1 MSQETGMSHL
11 VSELPTM
18 AGGEEDDDY
27 MGDISLFIPPEDSTL
42 SKKKFTSKESEHP
55 LAPKL
60 KRPKTLSWQ
69 EHRQLE
75 KERKQR
81 EEDEQTKAR
90 LDAAIPESNLGFRML
105 RQMGYKP
112 GTALG
117 KEGCGMAE
125 PVGLEI
131 RRSRAGI
138 GRETPVEAALRK
150 EREAAERLRVQ
161 EEDMVA
167 DFGSRQRT
175 RWKEKKIVGDY
186 RKAEVVLAQLENREV
201 LEAKKEDE
209 NEKAEEEEEE
219 ELVVTEEDLREILMK
234 LREDHYYCLYC
245 GCQYESEA
253 ALQSSCPG
261 LFEEDH

>member
-1 MSQETGMSHL
+1 
-11 VSELPTM
+11 M

-42 SKKKFTSKESEHP
+42 SKKKFTSKANEHP

-69 EHRQLE
+69 EHRKLE

-138 GRETPVEAALRK
+138 GRETPEEAALRK
-150 EREAAERLRVQ
+150 EREAAERLRVK

-186 RKAEVVLAQLENREV
+186 RKAEVALAQLENREV

-209 NEKAEEEEEE
+209 DENEKAEEEEEE
-219 ELVVTEEDLREILMK
+219 EVVITEEDLCEILMK

-253 ALQSSCPG
+253 ALQSFCPG
-261 LFEEDH
+261 LYEEDH